1 MNYTLL
7 LILYIFFGR
16 YLFSFTN
23 LTIAIYVPVV
33 VTIFAYLLNRI
44 YHFGEKRQFKY
55 ENRIIA
61 CVIIETVI
69 LLILHQFDKVSSL
82 YCGFLSSA
90 LLFIIIQSN
99 INIKM
104 VRRLSLIFLL
114 IYVFNLLIAYYER
127 MTLQNL
133 FYDANRVFWDEDY
146 YNVGLDYIFRSTGLL
161 GHPLNNAYATGL
173 MMCTILLLNLKV
185 FYKYAL
191 WFMGLIG
198 LFCFNARGAILVS
211 ITMLG
216 IYILYKLSSKFSF
229 KHIILSVV
237 VISAFIY
244 IMNSILASS
253 LAGRL
258 VVGEIMDGSAQTRL
272 QIWEPILYANFGEL
286 MFGYSP
292 HRYEQVALSIGL
304 HTAENWLAIFIY
316 KIGVP
321 MTAIILYSFFR
332 VYKNSISYAPKFDR
346 FFMAIAFIGFA
357 SLNNSLAI
365 SSFPW
370 LIAYLLFVIVN
381 GQRFINSK
389 TFMK

>member
-16 YLFSFTN
+16 YLFTFSN
-23 LTIAIYVPVV
+23 LTVATYTPVV
-33 VTIFAYLLNRI
+33 VTIFVYILNTV

-55 ENRIIA
+55 EKRIIV
-61 CVIIETVI
+61 CVAIETVI
-69 LLILHQFDKVSSL
+69 LLILNQFDKISAL
-82 YCGFLSSA
+82 YCGFLSPA
-90 LLFIIIQSN
+90 LLFVIIQSN

-104 VRRLSLIFLL
+104 VRRLSLILLL

-133 FYDANRVFWDEDY
+133 FYDANKVFWDEDY

-173 MMCTILLLNLKV
+173 MMCAILLLNLKTS
-185 FYKYAL
+185 YKYIL

-198 LFCFNARGAILVS
+198 LFCFNARGATLVS
-211 ITMLG
+211 IAMFG
-216 IYILYKLSSKFSF
+216 IYIFYKLSSKFSF
-229 KHIILSVV
+229 KYIILSVV
-237 VISAFIY
+237 IISAFIY
-244 IMNSILASS
+244 IMSSILASS

-272 QIWEPILYANFGEL
+272 QIWEPILHANFGEL

-292 HRYEQVALSIGL
+292 QRYEQVALAIGL

-321 MTAIILYSFFR
+321 MTAIILYCFFR
-332 VYKNSISYAPKFDR
+332 VYKKSISHAPKFDMY
-346 FFMAIAFIGFA
+346 FMAIAFIGFA

-389 TFMK
+389 VLMI